1 MYIINISRSALKP
14 SRSFPNELNDNDNSS
29 SGVSSDQEKTNS
41 SSSNTTTKFVTYLPV
56 ESSTPIT
63 KKTYDSESSESSFD
77 SNGPQNEQ
85 KITTM
90 KKMLHP
96 KLAAI
101 FDMPGPNQHGNYS
114 SQTLPN
120 KSKLKKALSTSNTSS
135 GSSNQNSAQNSNNS
149 ERSISESLALINQH
163 VTSLGEVNHLA
174 QEPLVTG
181 VLAPPPGFS
190 DPESYSDNESL
201 SSNGSKGFHGS
212 HSNQQ
217 SGGNKSKVSF
227 GKSSGTSSKPT
238 KKHEH
243 QHWNMTRSM
252 EGFLDQSVQG
262 KYLFCY
268 KIPYRFNCSPG
279 VLFFKMN
286 FRVGFNSNLFSKKS
300 IFTKKLSTVTIL

>member
-1 MYIINISRSALKP
+1 M
-14 SRSFPNELNDNDNSS
+14 NDNDNSS

-77 SNGPQNEQ
+77 SNPQNEQ

-101 FDMPGPNQHGNYS
+101 FDLPGNQHGGNYS

-120 KSKLKKALSTSNTSS
+120 KSKLKKALSTSNTNQSS
-135 GSSNQNSAQNSNNS
+135 QNSNS

-174 QEPLVTG
+174 SEPLVGVPG

-201 SSNGSKGFHGS
+201 SSNGSKGFSHGS
-212 HSNQQ
+212 QNIS
-217 SGGNKSKVSF
+217 GNKSKVSF
-227 GKSSGTSSKPT
+227 GKSHSGSTSSKPT

-262 KYLFCY
+262 GYF
-268 KIPYRFNCSPG
+268 
-279 VLFFKMN
+279 
-286 FRVGFNSNLFSKKS
+286 
-300 IFTKKLSTVTIL
+300 

>member
-1 MYIINISRSALKP
+1 MKP

-41 SSSNTTTKFVTYLPV
+41 TTSSNSTTTKFVTYLPV
-56 ESSTPIT
+56 DSSTPIT

-77 SNGPQNEQ
+77 SNGPQSEQ

-101 FDMPGPNQHGNYS
+101 FDMPGNQQGNGAKYS

-120 KSKLKKALSTSNTSS
+120 KSKLKKALSTSNSTA
-135 GSSNQNSAQNSNNS
+135 GQNS

-174 QEPLVTG
+174 QETVVGSPLVG

-201 SSNGSKGFHGS
+201 SSNGSKGFQGS
-212 HSNQQ
+212 HNG
-217 SGGNKSKVSF
+217 GGNKSKVSF
-227 GKSSGTSSKPT
+227 GKTSSKPT

-262 KYLFCY
+262 EHYEVEC
-268 KIPYRFNCSPG
+268 
-279 VLFFKMN
+279 
-286 FRVGFNSNLFSKKS
+286 KK
-300 IFTKKLSTVTIL
+300 

>member
-1 MYIINISRSALKP
+1 MRFFYLLNYRSALKP

-29 SGVSSDQEKTNS
+29 SGVSSDQEKNS
-41 SSSNTTTKFVTYLPV
+41 SGNSGSGNHTTTKFVTYLPV
-56 ESSTPIT
+56 ESNTPIQTQIT
-63 KKTYDSESSESSFD
+63 KSRTYDSESSESSFD
-77 SNGPQNEQ
+77 SNGPQSEQ

-101 FDMPGPNQHGNYS
+101 FDLPGGGQKYA

-120 KSKLKKALSTSNTSS
+120 KSKLKKALSTSNSTV
-135 GSSNQNSAQNSNNS
+135 GQNNSNNS

-174 QEPLVTG
+174 QEPLAQVMQAKPAPG
-181 VLAPPPGFS
+181 MILAPSPGMVLAPPPGFS

-201 SSNGSKGFHGS
+201 SSNGSKGGFS
-212 HSNQQ
+212 Q
-217 SGGNKSKVSF
+217 GGHNGGVPNKSKVSF
-227 GKSSGTSSKPT
+227 GKTSSKPT

-262 KYLFCY
+262 E
-268 KIPYRFNCSPG
+268 
-279 VLFFKMN
+279 
-286 FRVGFNSNLFSKKS
+286 NLFSG
-300 IFTKKLSTVTIL
+300 KLTLIGMS

>member
-1 MYIINISRSALKP
+1 MKP

-29 SGVSSDQEKTNS
+29 SGVSSDQEKTSSGNS
-41 SSSNTTTKFVTYLPV
+41 GSGNHTTTKFVTYLPV
-56 ESSTPIT
+56 ESNTPIQTQIT
-63 KKTYDSESSESSFD
+63 KSRTYDSESSESSFD
-77 SNGPQNEQ
+77 SNGPQSEQ

-101 FDMPGPNQHGNYS
+101 FDLPGGGQKYA

-120 KSKLKKALSTSNTSS
+120 KSKLKKALSTSNSTV
-135 GSSNQNSAQNSNNS
+135 GQNNSNNS

-174 QEPLVTG
+174 QEPLAQVMQAKPAQG
-181 VLAPPPGFS
+181 MILAPSPGMVLAPPPGFS

-201 SSNGSKGFHGS
+201 SSNGSKGGFS
-212 HSNQQ
+212 Q
-217 SGGNKSKVSF
+217 GGHNGGVPNKSKVSF
-227 GKSSGTSSKPT
+227 GKTSSKPT

-262 KYLFCY
+262 EH
-268 KIPYRFNCSPG
+268 S
-279 VLFFKMN
+279 
-286 FRVGFNSNLFSKKS
+286 FS
-300 IFTKKLSTVTIL
+300 